1 MNIGR
6 GRQEAIEK
14 RLANEPE
21 WAQSPFGSLLELLLR
36 TDLLTINEIAE
47 LVGRP
52 RATVYRWIEMYE
64 TQGVS
69 KQEKSELAVLFQRI
83 SIVIES
89 GLRDGSLPN
98 RDNLAFIK
106 DALDI
111 K

>member
-21 WAQSPFGSLLELLLR
+21 WAQSPFGSLMELLLR
-36 TDLLTINEIAE
+36 TDLLAVNEIAE

-52 RATVYRWIEMYE
+52 RATVYRWIELYE
-64 TQGVS
+64 TQGAS
-69 KQEKSELAVLFQRI
+69 KQEKSELSVLFQRI
-83 SIVIES
+83 LVAIES
-89 GLRDGSLPN
+89 GLRGGSLPSK
-98 RDNLAFIK
+98 DNLAFIK

>member
-21 WAQSPFGSLLELLLR
+21 WAQSPFGSLMELLLR

-47 LVGRP
+47 LVERP
-52 RATVYRWIEMYE
+52 RATVYRWLEKYG

-69 KQEKSELAVLFQRI
+69 KQEKEELSVLFQRI

-89 GLRDGSLPN
+89 GLRDGSLPSK
-98 RDNLAFIK
+98 DNLAFIK
-106 DALDI
+106 GALDI